1 MSLKRTL
8 KNEESAEIVNE
19 LADYFSKLIFNL
31 VDVDKD
37 DEIELP
43 LIRNVSFY
51 IKLQKQYWNMIYKF

>member
-51 IKLQKQYWNMIYKF
+51 IKLQKQY

>member
-8 KNEESAEIVNE
+8 KNE

-51 IKLQKQYWNMIYKF
+51 IKLQKQY